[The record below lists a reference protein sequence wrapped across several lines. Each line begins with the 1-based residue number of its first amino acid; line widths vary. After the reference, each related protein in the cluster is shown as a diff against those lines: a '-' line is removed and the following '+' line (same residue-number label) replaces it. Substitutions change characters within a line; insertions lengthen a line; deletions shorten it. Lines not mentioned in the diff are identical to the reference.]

1 MFHGRTDERAVID
14 RLLADARRRRS
25 GALVVRGEAGIGK
38 SALLDHAA
46 GAVAGDMRVLRGV
59 GIEAESELPF
69 AGLHLL
75 LRGVADHIGAL
86 PARQARALRGA
97 LGTAPAA
104 GGDRFLTGLAVL
116 TLLADLAEERPLLCL
131 VDDAHWL
138 DHASAEA
145 LLFAARRLDAEGV
158 ALVLAARDLHAPAFP
173 APGLA
178 EVRLPGLDAA
188 DAEGLLAGHA
198 ADLPRHVRDQI
209 LREARGNPL
218 ALLELAA
225 AQREGRL
232 PAYPYILGTPPTH
245 GRIQQTFTDR
255 IGTLPERTR
264 TLLLVAAADDTGD
277 PAVVLGAAARL
288 GAAVEDLEPAE
299 HRRLLLLAENGLV
312 FRHPLIRAAAYRGA
326 TLSRRLAAH
335 RALAD
340 VLGARGDDDRRAWHL
355 AAAVTSPDERVAAA
369 LERTAEQARTRG
381 GHAAIAAAYER
392 AASLSPARR
401 DRGRRLTVAARA
413 AADAGQFERAA
424 TLADLADQAD
434 PHAADPATTAEVAR
448 VRAVVAAERGLPKAA
463 HEILVGAALSTAG
476 HDPDTAAVMLLDAVE
491 ITWFAGDLAALADV
505 VERTGEAGIDPG
517 DRVRALVRAARGLTG
532 LAADEVGDGLP
543 ALRELIALTRAGPH
557 GAEFRERARI
567 TWWHLMVGEHAAAC
581 DLAAALVRDCRV
593 EGAIGVLP
601 RALALLARAQAL
613 QGRHRDALASATEG
627 RRVARDTG
635 QSDHEGY
642 HSVVLAWIAA
652 VEGDREWCE
661 DLTREVLARGTG
673 ANVVWAGCALGLL
686 DLGLGRHEA
695 VLSRLEDLTAGPN
708 RLDVLSSLPD
718 LVEAAARLGL
728 PGRAAEPYRWY
739 QGWADQMRRPW
750 AGAIALRCR
759 ALLAGDEEEAGE
771 YYARAVR
778 LHRTGERPFDRARTE
793 LLHGEWLRRSR
804 RRAEARPPL
813 RSALEIFERLGARP
827 WAGRARA
834 ELRASG
840 ESVAAGAP
848 DRGPGPLGRLSP
860 QELQVVR
867 LAATGLSNRDI
878 GARLFLS
885 PRTVGHHL
893 YNAYPKLGVASRGEL
908 ARLDLS
914 ADPDR
919 RSAL

>member
-1 MFHGRTDERAVID
+1 MFHGRADERAAID
-14 RLLADARRRRS
+14 RLVADARRRRS

-46 GAVAGDMRVLRGV
+46 EAAAGDMRVLRGV

-75 LRGVADHIGAL
+75 LRGVADHIDAL
-86 PARQARALRGA
+86 PDRQARALRGA

-188 DAEGLLAGHA
+188 AAADLLAGHA

-209 LREARGNPL
+209 LREAQGNPL
-218 ALLELAA
+218 ALLELSA
-225 AQREGRL
+225 AQREGQL
-232 PAYPYILGTPPTH
+232 PAYPYDLGTLPTH
-245 GRIQQTFTDR
+245 GRIQQTFADR

-299 HRRLLLLAENGLV
+299 HRRLLLITEGRLV

-326 TLSRRLAAH
+326 TLSRRLAVH

-340 VLGARGDDDRRAWHL
+340 ALGARGDDDRRAWHL
-355 AAAVTSPDERVAAA
+355 AAASTSPDERVAAA
-369 LERTAEQARTRG
+369 LERSAENARTRG

-392 AASLSPARR
+392 AASLSPGRHH
-401 DRGRRLTVAARA
+401 RGRRLAAAARA

-424 TLADLADQAD
+424 TLADQAA
-434 PHAADPATTAEVAR
+434 PHATDPATTAEVAR
-448 VRAVVAAERGLPKAA
+448 VRATVAGERGRPRAA
-463 HEILVGAALSTAG
+463 HDILVGAVLSTAG
-476 HDPDTAAVMLLDAVE
+476 HDPGTAADMLFDAVE
-491 ITWFAGDLAALADV
+491 TAWFAGDLTALADV
-505 VERTGEAGIDPG
+505 VKRTRDLGLDPG
-517 DRVRALVRAARGLTG
+517 DRVRVLTRVARGLTG
-532 LAADEVGDGLP
+532 LAADEVRDGLP
-543 ALRELIALTRAGPH
+543 ALRELIALTEAGPH
-557 GAEFRERARI
+557 REAFRERARI
-567 TWWHLMVGEHAAAC
+567 TWWHLMLGEYTAAH

-593 EGAIGVLP
+593 EGAVGVLP

-613 QGRHRDALASATEG
+613 QGRHRDALESAVEG
-627 RRVARDTG
+627 RRVAHDTG
-635 QSDHEGY
+635 QSDQEGY
-642 HSVVLAWIAA
+642 HSVVLAQLAA
-652 VEGDREWCE
+652 VEGDRERCAG
-661 DLTREVLARGTG
+661 LVGEVLARGTG
-673 ANVVWAGCALGLL
+673 ANVVWAGCALALL

-695 VLSRLEDLTAGPN
+695 VLRRLEDLTAGPN

-718 LVEAAARLGL
+718 LVEAAVRLGR
-728 PGRAAEPYRWY
+728 PERAEEPYRWY
-739 QGWADQMRRPW
+739 QGWADQVRRPW
-750 AGAIALRCR
+750 AEAIALRCR
-759 ALLAGDEEEAGE
+759 ALLAGDDEEAGE
-771 YYARAVR
+771 HYARAVR
-778 LHRTGERPFDRARTE
+778 LHRAGERPFDRARTE

-827 WAGRARA
+827 WADRART

-840 ESVAAGAP
+840 ESVAAGGP
-848 DRGPGPLGRLSP
+848 DRGTGPLGRLSP

-878 GARLFLS
+878 GAQLFLS

-914 ADPDR
+914 AGPDR